1 MIIISITKAN
11 DTIVIRT
18 PCIYISVYIILC
30 IYICLSLSVC
40 VCVCVC
46 VCVSACYHVG
56 VSGSYSMNFLMIGF
70 TTSSAVQGS
79 EAKTGQYE

>member
-1 MIIISITKAN
+1 MIIIAIWMIIISITKAN

-18 PCIYISVYIILC
+18 PCIYISVYI
-30 IYICLSLSVC
+30 S
-40 VCVCVC
+40 VCVC

-56 VSGSYSMNFLMIGF
+56 VSGSYSMHFLMIEF

-79 EAKTGQYE
+79 EAKIGQYE

>member
-1 MIIISITKAN
+1 M
-11 DTIVIRT
+11 
-18 PCIYISVYIILC
+18 
-30 IYICLSLSVC
+30 C

-56 VSGSYSMNFLMIGF
+56 VSGSYSMNSLMVGF

-79 EAKTGQYE
+79 EAKIGQYE